1 MQLGEGKTA
10 KRSGIPKDYDVAN
23 VDFAYAQKLLALPRE
38 VGIHPE
44 TGEPITANFGR
55 FGPYVAMNGTY
66 ASLESAEDVFTGGL
80 NRAVTLIAEK
90 KANPRTRRGP
100 QALKELGNDPSGT
113 AIKLMK
119 GRYGP
124 YVTDGETN
132 ATVPDADN
140 AESITLEQ
148 ALALIAERA
157 AKGGGKKK
165 KKAAAKPKKAAA
177 AKKEKEPK
185 AKAEK
190 AAAPQKKKAPARSA
204 KKKPEPVAGE

>member
-1 MQLGEGKTA
+1 
-10 KRSGIPKDYDVAN
+10 
-23 VDFAYAQKLLALPRE
+23 
-38 VGIHPE
+38 
-44 TGEPITANFGR
+44 
-55 FGPYVAMNGTY
+55 
-66 ASLESAEDVFTGGL
+66 L
-80 NRAVTLIAEK
+80 NRAVDLIAEK
-90 KANPRTRRGP
+90 KNNPRGRRGP
-100 QALKELGNDPSGT
+100 QALKELGADASGT

-140 AESITLEQ
+140 AESITLDQ

-177 AKKEKEPK
+177 AKKETK
-185 AKAEK
+185 AKTEK
-190 AAAPQKKKAPARSA
+190 AVTPPTKKKAPAKA
-204 KKKPEPVAGE
+204 AGKKKPEPVAGE

>member
-1 MQLGEGKTA
+1 M
-10 KRSGIPKDYDVAN
+10 
-23 VDFAYAQKLLALPRE
+23 
-38 VGIHPE
+38 
-44 TGEPITANFGR
+44 
-55 FGPYVAMNGTY
+55 Y
-66 ASLESAEDVFTGGL
+66 ASLESAEDVFTVGL
-80 NRAVTLIAEK
+80 NRAVDLIAEK
-90 KANPRTRRGP
+90 KNNPRTRRGP

-124 YVTDGETN
+124 YVTDGDTN

-140 AESITLEQ
+140 AENITLEQ
-148 ALALIAERA
+148 ALALIADRA

-165 KKAAAKPKKAAA
+165 KKPAAKPKKAAA
-177 AKKEKEPK
+177 SKEPK

-190 AAAPQKKKAPARSA
+190 ATPANKKTTTKSA